1 MLFTKSSNGFKE
13 TNWQERKI
21 NLKKFTRTKNKTS
34 TKRQKKF
41 LLQANRNKKKTAQ
54 KHITENNEG
63 LKKYI
68 IRIDNQ
74 KQLKNI
80 E

>member
-21 NLKKFTRTKNKTS
+21 NLNKFTRTKNKTS